1 MKKVFVLICLVLT
14 AFHISA
20 QNRRTF
26 IILQDNSGSYYNS
39 SQSDIQHIQNSLKK
53 LFNNEQILDEYS
65 LIISELKQGIPFYFY
80 NSDSSYRKFEDYFFS
95 KAIEQNNQETINSYF
110 NRIFS
115 NRPSLKSAYNEYG
128 ISTYSFTSFA
138 YPLCLDILPT
148 DYSKEYIVILI
159 SDFKAGSTFGNKQD
173 EKIFRDAFRNKS
185 H

>member
-65 LIISELKQGIPFYFY
+65 LISSELKQGIPFYDNDLDKVHFLWFVADQAGNVNYFY

-159 SDFKAGSTFGNKQD
+159 S
-173 EKIFRDAFRNKS
+173 
-185 H
+185 

>member
-65 LIISELKQGIPFYFY
+65 LISSELKQGIPFYEL
-80 NSDSSYRKFEDYFFS
+80 NSSSKCNGIHINNLFKFFVWCEVS
-95 KAIEQNNQETINSYF
+95 K
-110 NRIFS
+110 
-115 NRPSLKSAYNEYG
+115 
-128 ISTYSFTSFA
+128 SFTRS
-138 YPLCLDILPT
+138 I
-148 DYSKEYIVILI
+148 I
-159 SDFKAGSTFGNKQD
+159 
-173 EKIFRDAFRNKS
+173 
-185 H
+185 